1 MSKWEWRRTK
11 SPEIPK
17 ELDIVLASS
26 GTRAPC
32 FIGAID
38 AILEKGY
45 NIRRIAGFSGG
56 AVIAAGFAL
65 GMSVDELRALAPST
79 PYNKFRD
86 FKIKN
91 LFSVTNPSV
100 YTGDALDNF
109 YKQVFGN
116 AALKD
121 FRIDCVIAVVSII
134 DRERILLTR
143 DTHPDLPVW
152 KAVRMSSTIP
162 FIFPY
167 MELDGVP
174 VTDGAL
180 VTNMFDVFPENE
192 RMLITLSPRADQG
205 LRKVVQTVK
214 TVKSNRLFIWN
225 YLKILA
231 EFSLDALD
239 SRHIPQEEWGQTILI
254 PTFELGGFN
263 FEIEPRDIERLI
275 QYGYNAVIIS
285 DILPMAK

>member
-1 MSKWEWRRTK
+1 MLKWGKSK
-11 SPEIPK
+11 SPKTPK

-32 FIGAID
+32 FIGAIA

-45 NIRRIAGFSGG
+45 SIRRIAGFSGG

-65 GMSVDELRALAPST
+65 GMSVDELRVIAPDT
-79 PYNKFRD
+79 PFNKFRD

-91 LFSVTNPSV
+91 LFSISNPSV
-100 YTGDALDNF
+100 YTGKALDNF
-109 YKQVFGN
+109 YKKVFGD
-116 AALKD
+116 ATLKD
-121 FRIDCVIAVVSII
+121 FKIDCVIAVVTII
-134 DRERILLTR
+134 GRERILLTR
-143 DTHPDLPVW
+143 ETHPDLPVW

-167 MELDGVP
+167 MELDGVA

-180 VTNMFDVFPENE
+180 VTNIFDVFPENE
-192 RMLITLSPRADQG
+192 RMLVTLAPRAVKG
-205 LRKVVQTVK
+205 LKRFVH

-225 YLKILA
+225 YFKILA
-231 EFSLDALD
+231 EYFLDAVGTLY
-239 SRHIPQEEWGQTILI
+239 IPQEEWGRTVLI

-263 FEIEPRDIERLI
+263 FEIGPQDIEQLI
-275 QYGYNAVIIS
+275 QYGYDAVIIS
-285 DILPMAK
+285 DIIPMEK

>member
-1 MSKWEWRRTK
+1 MSKWEWRKTK
-11 SPEIPK
+11 PPKIPK

-56 AVIAAGFAL
+56 AIIAAGFAL
-65 GMSVDELRALAPST
+65 GMSVDELRALAPDT
-79 PYNKFRD
+79 PYNTFRD

-91 LFSVTNPSV
+91 LLSLRNPSV
-100 YTGDALDNF
+100 YTGKALDQF
-109 YKQVFGN
+109 YQRVFGN
-116 AALKD
+116 ATMKD
-121 FRIDCVIAVVSII
+121 FKIDCRIAVVSII
-134 DRERILLTR
+134 GRKRILLTR

-205 LRKVVQTVK
+205 LRKVVQTVR
-214 TVKSNRLFIWN
+214 SNRLFIWN

-231 EFSLDALD
+231 EYFLDALD
-239 SRHIPQEEWGQTILI
+239 SRHIPQEEWGRTVLI

-263 FEIEPRDIERLI
+263 FEIGPRDIERLI

-285 DILPMAK
+285 DILPVEK